1 MTYTSLTGPRAL
13 ARIAG
18 LLYLAVAVLGGWA
31 QLRARG
37 SVLVPGDAG
46 RTAANI
52 VEHETLFRAA
62 LVADILMATAFVLLG
77 LVLHRLLHHVHERAA
92 TALLVFV
99 AVGAGSILVNLT
111 FHVGALL
118 AATRPGYSPETVLLL
133 ADLHQHGYVLGGVFF
148 GLWLLPMG
156 YLACRSELL
165 PTWLGVLAIVAS
177 VAWVADPLLAFG
189 LPDAPALVRTLV
201 EVPTSV
207 GEFGLL
213 LYLLIRGVRGRRAG
227 SPESEPARVAVG

>member
-1 MTYTSLTGPRAL
+1 MTDTLPSRRPRVL
-13 ARIAG
+13 ARLAG

-31 QLRARG
+31 QLRVRD
-37 SVLVPGDAG
+37 SVIVPGDAV
-46 RTAANI
+46 RTTAGI
-52 VEHETLFRAA
+52 VEHEALFRLA

-92 TALLVFV
+92 TAMLVFV
-99 AVGAGSILVNLT
+99 AVGAGSILINLT

-118 AATRPGYSPETVLLL
+118 AATQPGHSPATVLLL
-133 ADLHQHGYVLGGVFF
+133 AELHQQGYVLGGVFF

-156 YLACRSELL
+156 YLACRSALL
-165 PTWLGVLAIVAS
+165 PSWLGVLVIGAS

-189 LPDAPALVRTLV
+189 LPDAPALVRTVV
-201 EVPTSV
+201 EVPTSI

-213 LYLLIRGVRGRRAG
+213 LYLLIRGTRAG
-227 SPESEPARVAVG
+227 SPEDEPARRTA